1 MGVQLRS
8 GELAFLYDMDTGR
21 IVGLKSP
28 DGSEMLLMRI
38 PYIGSFYDLTD
49 QSATINTATAMTF
62 DTTAIANGVSI
73 VAGSRITFARK
84 AVYNLAFSAQLV
96 NASTTDDATVSIW
109 LSKNNSAVANS
120 NSDVTVV
127 KKHAGGDGKLV
138 AAWNF
143 FVDVNEGDY
152 VEIYWSTTVA
162 ATTITHQAAQTSPAR
177 PATPSVILTVN
188 EVDGSYP

>member
-1 MGVQLRS
+1 MGLKQLSAER
-8 GELAFLYDMDTGR
+8 AFLYDDVTNR

-28 DGSEMLLMRI
+28 DGSELLLMRI
-38 PYIGSFYDLTD
+38 PFIGSFLDLTD
-49 QSATINTATAMTF
+49 QSAEVNTATAITF
-62 DTTAIANGVSI
+62 DTTVISSGVSI
-73 VAGSRITFARK
+73 VADSRITFARK

-120 NSDVTVV
+120 NSEVTVV

-152 VEIYWSTTVA
+152 VELYWSTTVA
-162 ATTITHQAAQTSPAR
+162 ATTIAHQAAQTSPAR
-177 PATPSVILTVN
+177 PATPSVIITVN

>member
-1 MGVQLRS
+1 MGLKQLSAER
-8 GELAFLYDMDTGR
+8 AFLYDDVTNR

-28 DGSEMLLMRI
+28 DGSELLLMRI
-38 PYIGSFYDLTD
+38 PFIGSFLDLTD
-49 QSATINTATAMTF
+49 QSAEVNTATAITF
-62 DTTAIANGVSI
+62 DTTVISSGVSI
-73 VAGSRITFARK
+73 VADSRITFARK

-120 NSDVTVV
+120 NSEVTVV

-152 VEIYWSTTVA
+152 VELYWSTTVA

>member
-1 MGVQLRS
+1 MGLKQLSAER
-8 GELAFLYDMDTGR
+8 AFLYDDVTNR

-28 DGSEMLLMRI
+28 DGSELLLMRI
-38 PYIGSFYDLTD
+38 PFIGSFLDLTD
-49 QSATINTATAMTF
+49 QSAEVNTATAITF
-62 DTTAIANGVSI
+62 DTTVISSGVSI
-73 VAGSRITFARK
+73 VADSRITFARK

-120 NSDVTVV
+120 NSEVTVV

-152 VEIYWSTTVA
+152 VELYWATTVA

>member
-1 MGVQLRS
+1 MGLKQLSAER
-8 GELAFLYDMDTGR
+8 AFLYDDVTNR

-28 DGSEMLLMRI
+28 DGSELLLMRI
-38 PYIGSFYDLTD
+38 PFIGSFLDLTD
-49 QSATINTATAMTF
+49 QSAEVNTATALTF
-62 DTTAIANGVSI
+62 DTTVISSGVSV
-73 VAGSRITFARK
+73 VADSRITFARK

-138 AAWNF
+138 AGWNF
-143 FVDVNEGDY
+143 FVDANEGDY
-152 VEIYWSTTVA
+152 VELYWSTTVA
-162 ATTITHQAAQTSPAR
+162 ATTIAHQAAQTSPAR

>member
-1 MGVQLRS
+1 MGLKQLSAER
-8 GELAFLYDMDTGR
+8 AFLYDDVTNR

-28 DGSEMLLMRI
+28 DGSELLLMRI
-38 PYIGSFYDLTD
+38 PFIGSFLDLTD
-49 QSATINTATAMTF
+49 QSAEVNTATAITF
-62 DTTAIANGVSI
+62 DTTVIASGVSI
-73 VAGSRITFARK
+73 VSDSRITFARK

-120 NSDVTVV
+120 NSDVTVA

-143 FVDVNEGDY
+143 FIDANEGDY
-152 VEIYWSTTVA
+152 AELYWSTTVA
-162 ATTITHQAAQTSPAR
+162 ATAITHQAAQTSPAR

>member
-1 MGVQLRS
+1 MGLKQLSAER
-8 GELAFLYDMDTGR
+8 AFLYDDVTNR

-28 DGSEMLLMRI
+28 DGSELLLMRI
-38 PYIGSFYDLTD
+38 PFIGSFLDLTD
-49 QSATINTATAMTF
+49 QSAEVNTATAITF
-62 DTTAIANGVSI
+62 DTTVISSGVSI
-73 VAGSRITFARK
+73 VADSRITFARK

-120 NSDVTVV
+120 NSEVTVV

-152 VEIYWSTTVA
+152 VELYWSTTVA
-162 ATTITHQAAQTSPAR
+162 ATTIAHQAAQTSPAR
-177 PATPSVILTVN
+177 PATPSVIITVN
-188 EVDGSYP
+188 DVDGSYP